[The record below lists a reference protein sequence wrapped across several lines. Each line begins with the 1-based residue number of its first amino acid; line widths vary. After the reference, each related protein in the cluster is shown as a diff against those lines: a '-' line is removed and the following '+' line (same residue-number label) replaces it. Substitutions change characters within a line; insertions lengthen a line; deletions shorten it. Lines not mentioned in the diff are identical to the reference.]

1 MVEDPRAA
9 LLARG
14 RPGDGL
20 VEQPPHRAAAA
31 GGDPE
36 PLLGEP
42 GALQLVAAADAA
54 DHVGLAD
61 LDVGEA
67 DRRVAVRVVVGEAP
81 GRRSISIPARSAS
94 TTNRVGSRSPPS
106 ITFAI
111 TT

>member
-9 LLARG
+9 LLALD

-31 GGDPE
+31 GRDPE
-36 PLLGEP
+36 ALLREP
-42 GALQLVAAADAA
+42 RALQLVAAADAA
-54 DHVGLAD
+54 DHVGLGD
-61 LDVGEA
+61 LDVAEA
-67 DRRVAVRVVVGEAP
+67 DRRVAVGIVVGEGGVVDDLDA
-81 GRRSISIPARSAS
+81 RRGSRS
-94 TTNRVGSRSPPS
+94 TTNRVGSLSAPS

>member
-1 MVEDPRAA
+1 M
-9 LLARG
+9 
-14 RPGDGL
+14 RPVDGL
-20 VEQPPHRAAAA
+20 VEQPPHRADAA

-54 DHVGLAD
+54 DHVVLGD

-67 DRRVAVRVVVGEAP
+67 DRRVAVGVVVGEARVVDDLDA
-81 GRRSISIPARSAS
+81 RRRSAS
-94 TTNRVGSRSPPS
+94 TTNRVGSRSSPS

-111 TT
+111 TM